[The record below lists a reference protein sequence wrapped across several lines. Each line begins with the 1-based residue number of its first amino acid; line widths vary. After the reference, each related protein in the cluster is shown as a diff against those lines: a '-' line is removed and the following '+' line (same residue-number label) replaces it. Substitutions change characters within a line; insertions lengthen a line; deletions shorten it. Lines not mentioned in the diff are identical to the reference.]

1 MREIAVI
8 FDRPIVLP
16 GNGNV
21 EVETWGYVFPK
32 TDLTKPE
39 NIITY
44 TKHYVMVIAQLFKDK
59 TIEFVGKLYYKKD
72 GKKFYMNDD
81 KWDEYDKKAEKS
93 GVQFAI
99 LEIEDTDVPDEERYE
114 DCLLTSRERWEDLKS
129 REDVVWQH

>member
-1 MREIAVI
+1 MKEIAVI
-8 FDRPIVLP
+8 FDRPVILP
-16 GNGNV
+16 GDGLV
-21 EVETWGYVFPK
+21 VVETFGFIFPQSE
-32 TDLTKPE
+32 LTKPE
-39 NIITY
+39 NIRTY

-72 GKKFYMNDD
+72 GKKFYMDDD

-114 DCLLTSRERWEDLKS
+114 DCLLTSRERWEQLKE
-129 REDVVWQH
+129 RDDVMWEK

>member
-44 TKHYVMVIAQLFKDK
+44 TKHYVMVIAQLFQDK

-81 KWDEYDKKAEKS
+81 IWDEFDKKAEQS
-93 GVQFAI
+93 GMQFAL
-99 LEIEDTDVPDEERYE
+99 LEIENTDVPNEERYE
-114 DCLLTSRERWEDLKS
+114 EYLLTSKEKWESLKG
-129 REDVVWQH
+129 RDDVVWQH

>member
-21 EVETWGYVFPK
+21 EVETCGYVFPK

-72 GKKFYMNDD
+72 GKKFYMDDD

-114 DCLLTSRERWEDLKS
+114 DCLLTSRERWEQLKE
-129 REDVVWQH
+129 RDDVMWEK

>member
-21 EVETWGYVFPK
+21 EVETWGYIFPK
-32 TDLTKPE
+32 SDLTKPE

-44 TKHYVMVIAQLFKDK
+44 TKHYVMVIAQLFQDK
-59 TIEFVGKLYYKKD
+59 TIEFVGKLYFKKD
-72 GKKFYMNDD
+72 GKKFYMDD
-81 KWDEYDKKAEKS
+81 DIWDEFDKKAEKS

>member
-21 EVETWGYVFPK
+21 EVETWGYIFPK
-32 TDLTKPE
+32 SDLTKPE
-39 NIITY
+39 NIRTY
-44 TKHYVMVIAQLFKDK
+44 TKHYILVIAQLFKDK
-59 TIEFVGKLYYKKD
+59 TIEFVGKLYVKKD
-72 GKKFYMNDD
+72 GKKFYMDD
-81 KWDEYDKKAEKS
+81 DIWDEFDKKAEKS

-114 DCLLTSRERWEDLKS
+114 DCLLTSRERWEQLK
-129 REDVVWQH
+129 EGDDVVWEK

>member
-1 MREIAVI
+1 
-8 FDRPIVLP
+8 
-16 GNGNV
+16 
-21 EVETWGYVFPK
+21 
-32 TDLTKPE
+32 
-39 NIITY
+39 
-44 TKHYVMVIAQLFKDK
+44 MVIAQLFKDK

-114 DCLLTSRERWEDLKS
+114 DCLLTSRERWEQLKE
-129 REDVVWQH
+129 RDDVMWEK

>member
-1 MREIAVI
+1 MKEIAVI
-8 FDRPIVLP
+8 FDRPVILP
-16 GNGNV
+16 GDGLV
-21 EVETWGYVFPK
+21 PVETFGYVFPK

-72 GKKFYMNDD
+72 GKKFYMDDD

-93 GVQFAI
+93 GVQFAL

-114 DCLLTSRERWEDLKS
+114 DCLLTSRERWEQLKE
-129 REDVVWQH
+129 RDDVVWQH

>member
-1 MREIAVI
+1 MKEIAVI
-8 FDRPIVLP
+8 FDRPVILP
-16 GNGNV
+16 GDGLV
-21 EVETWGYVFPK
+21 AVETFGYVFPK

-72 GKKFYMNDD
+72 GKKFYMDDD

-114 DCLLTSRERWEDLKS
+114 DCLLTSRERWEQLKE
-129 REDVVWQH
+129 RDDVMWEK

>member
-21 EVETWGYVFPK
+21 AVETFGFIFPQSE
-32 TDLTKPE
+32 LTKPE
-39 NIITY
+39 NIRTY

-72 GKKFYMNDD
+72 GKKFYMDDD

-93 GVQFAI
+93 GVQFAL

-114 DCLLTSRERWEDLKS
+114 DCLLTSRERWEQLKE
-129 REDVVWQH
+129 RDDVMWEK

>member
-1 MREIAVI
+1 MKEIAVI
-8 FDRPIVLP
+8 FDRPVILP
-16 GNGNV
+16 GDGLV
-21 EVETWGYVFPK
+21 PVETFGYVFPK

-44 TKHYVMVIAQLFKDK
+44 TKHYVMIITQLFKDK

-72 GKKFYMNDD
+72 GKKFYIDD

-114 DCLLTSRERWEDLKS
+114 DCLLTSRERWEQLK
-129 REDVVWQH
+129 EGDDVVWEK